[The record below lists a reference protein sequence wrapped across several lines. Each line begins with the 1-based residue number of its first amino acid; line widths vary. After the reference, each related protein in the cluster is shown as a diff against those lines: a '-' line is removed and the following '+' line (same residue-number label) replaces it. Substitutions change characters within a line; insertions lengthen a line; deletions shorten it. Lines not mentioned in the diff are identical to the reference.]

1 MWYELWSTKWADSSL
16 NHGGVVPLDK
26 GNGMSV
32 DWMCRGQCTQKI
44 MNILINQTATMPRMA
59 MKAENKNIWLIEVKT
74 NRWQKQKQRLIDYL
88 KQVSI
93 ENVDAYNSTTRMR
106 TGRKREQNCERKRN
120 RWAIECVCDG
130 NDDTTKM
137 KKRQNNKMTKTTWQQ
152 SWLVE
157 HDQLHNGNKSDV
169 SARLKNRKQ
178 IDMMESFLVF
188 VLTAWQWIQ
197 ATTSCCAP
205 EEEQRTTKSSLHS
218 ADTHQN
224 LQEVQEVQS
233 GFA

>member
-1 MWYELWSTKWADSSL
+1 
-16 NHGGVVPLDK
+16 
-26 GNGMSV
+26 
-32 DWMCRGQCTQKI
+32 
-44 MNILINQTATMPRMA
+44 MNILINRIATMPRMA

-74 NRWQKQKQRLIDYL
+74 NRWQKQKQRLTDHL

-93 ENVDAYNSTTRMR
+93 ESVDAYNSTTSMR
-106 TGRKREQNCERKRN
+106 TGRKWEQNCERNHEQNRERKRN

-137 KKRQNNKMTKTTWQQ
+137 KKRQNNKMTKTTWRQ

-169 SARLKNRKQ
+169 SARLSNCKQ

-188 VLTAWQWIQ
+188 VLTVWRWIQ
-197 ATTSCCAP
+197 ANSCCAP

-218 ADTHQN
+218 ADTPQN
-224 LQEVQEVQS
+224 LQKVQKVQEVQS